1 MNIKGLFAIALM
13 TFVGVVNGESAVQ
26 EADAVARDLQVV
38 NFSTKLAN
46 AVNTKR
52 TQKGL
57 KAVCID
63 TKLTKAAQVL
73 ANDMARNNFVN
84 TRGSDGSTPTMR
96 YKAQG
101 LTPSK
106 SAELVAAGYT
116 SVEAGVAAWIK
127 SAGAY
132 LYSDLKFIG
141 IGYRYDSSRQYKHY
155 WVVDIANTNDEV
167 CG

>member
-1 MNIKGLFAIALM
+1 
-13 TFVGVVNGESAVQ
+13 
-26 EADAVARDLQVV
+26 
-38 NFSTKLAN
+38 
-46 AVNTKR
+46 
-52 TQKGL
+52 
-57 KAVCID
+57 
-63 TKLTKAAQVL
+63 
-73 ANDMARNNFVN
+73 
-84 TRGSDGSTPTMR
+84 MR

-116 SVEAGVAAWIK
+116 SVEAVVAAWIK

-141 IGYRYDSSRQYKHY
+141 IGYRQYKHY
-155 WVVDIANTNDEV
+155 WVVDMANTNDEV